1 MASLKL
7 EDGTILTQPRD
18 IARELAP
25 LNIELQHW
33 SMGENSQ
40 LLALL
45 AQPQLRESEKA
56 DILQYLDH
64 YFHELQ
70 AKDCYQSRDLIVV
83 HPELPQLDQML
94 DKFDRCHTHADDEVR
109 YIIDGEGIFGFV
121 RLDASQIELTVT
133 ASEYINVPAGTE
145 HWFYLSPSRRIKA
158 IRYFIDTTGWVP
170 EYTNTP
176 IRFRQS
182 GTLV

>member
-7 EDGTILTQPRD
+7 EDGTVLTQPQD

-25 LNIELQHW
+25 LNIELHYW
-33 SMGENSQ
+33 SMGENPQ

-45 AQPQLRESEKA
+45 AQPQLTEA
-56 DILQYLDH
+56 DKETVLQHLDP
-64 YFHELQ
+64 YFYELQ
-70 AKDCYQSRDLIVV
+70 ARDGYQSRDLIVL
-83 HPELPQLDQML
+83 HPEIPQLDEML
-94 DKFDRCHTHADDEVR
+94 AKFNRCHTHGDDEVR

-121 RLDASQIELTVT
+121 RSDGSQIELTVT
-133 ASEYINVPAGTE
+133 VAEYINIPAGTE
-145 HWFYLSPSRRIKA
+145 HWFYLSPDRRIKA
-158 IRYFIDTTGWVP
+158 IRYFIDTMGWVP

-182 GTLV
+182 ATLV